1 VLAVA
6 TLSAGQDE
14 IFHPDYLPSKN
25 LMKAVEAQLD
35 QPMFAHIPPHLQAS
49 GKGRSLKF
57 NVLTKAQKIEVQL
70 QAAEDRI
77 AKQNAEK
84 LRLKD
89 ALLIVNSK
97 DQEKIL
103 RMQEL
108 EKIRA
113 EVRNEMND

>member
-1 VLAVA
+1 MVQKFEKYLAEKKQFSGIEVAKSNFPDKQWLVLAVA

-57 NVLTKAQKIEVQL
+57 NVLSKAQK
-70 QAAEDRI
+70 
-77 AKQNAEK
+77 
-84 LRLKD
+84 
-89 ALLIVNSK
+89 
-97 DQEKIL
+97 
-103 RMQEL
+103 L
-108 EKIRA
+108 EI
-113 EVRNEMND
+113 